1 MGAPADYEDSAAA
14 AAAARCFPKPPAWVD
29 PTLEELTA
37 SLVVTPL
44 AGAPVAASQEVDA
57 SPLDTRSP
65 AKTAQQM
72 MDLALSLL
80 VQGATTGDTNKGG
93 TAWHHGCQGVP

>member
-14 AAAARCFPKPPAWVD
+14 ARCFPKPDPLALELCACAGPPAWVD

-44 AGAPVAASQEVDA
+44 TGAPVAAS
-57 SPLDTRSP
+57 
-65 AKTAQQM
+65 
-72 MDLALSLL
+72 
-80 VQGATTGDTNKGG
+80 
-93 TAWHHGCQGVP
+93 